1 MPELERF
8 CLIPR
13 HLRDLAAK
21 PSLEAHENRS
31 IFAVKPGFPET
42 EVTNTT
48 NDGSDNQTKKLGHYQ
63 LYQDAGI

>member
-8 CLIPR
+8 CLIPL

-21 PSLEAHENRS
+21 PSLEAHEITTN
-31 IFAVKPGFPET
+31 FAFKPGFPET

-48 NDGSDNQTKKLGHYQ
+48 DDGSDNQTKKLDHYQ